1 MITREQLQNI
11 EESSKYYIK
20 IDEDYFKVHGTG
32 KTLRNQTLQH
42 FFIFYYEY
50 DQNYQGHVISKVT
63 NDRVSEVVTL
73 EFMKENYPE
82 LLI

>member
-20 IDEDYFKVHGTG
+20 INEDYFKVHGTG
-32 KTLRNQTLQH
+32 KALRSQTLQH
-42 FFIFYYEY
+42 FFIFYYKTFAG
-50 DQNYQGHVISKVT
+50 GHTIHKAT
-63 NDRVSEVVTL
+63 NDRVSEVMTL
-73 EFMKENYPE
+73 EFIKENYPE